1 MNIQSILIPGMVICT
16 VMLSSIVIALLIDKR
31 HEEHL
36 LHEKSKQQIR
46 LMNHRIRLSAML

>member
-31 HEEHL
+31 HKDHL

-46 LMNHRIRLSAML
+46 LMNHRIRLSDML